1 MVSLEIVI
9 LLLSMAISGCSAY
22 FLCLATNWTFFWTA
36 FIFLPISYLLLF
48 ALWVLFLILWGF
60 CINKKK
66 EVKKFSR
73 FYYHII
79 RVTDTMGL
87 HLCKISWKMNGFEKM
102 PKNHDFVIVSNHVS
116 NFDQMI
122 IIAAL
127 KKINQPMA
135 WVTKPENMDF
145 PIAGPF
151 IHASGYIPIDRENP
165 INGVKAIKKGV
176 EYLKTHQCAVGIC
189 PEGTRN
195 KTDAPLLEFH
205 PGSFKMAVWANVP
218 IVVVCLRGTKEIK
231 KRAPWR
237 RSRCELDLVD
247 VITPEE
253 YQGKTTAEISSRA
266 REAILKDLERK

>member
-9 LLLSMAISGCSAY
+9 LLLALTISSVSTYFICMA
-22 FLCLATNWTFFWTA
+22 LNWTFFWVA

-48 ALWVLFLILWGF
+48 GVWVLILILWGF
-60 CINKKK
+60 IVGERK
-66 EVKKFSR
+66 EIKKFSK

-79 RVTDTMGL
+79 RVTDTMGI
-87 HLCKISWKMNGFEKM
+87 HLLNIRWKMSGFEKM
-102 PKNHDFVIVSNHVS
+102 PKNHDYVMVTNHVS

-122 IIAAL
+122 IIAAM

-151 IHASGYIPIDRENP
+151 IYNAGYIPIDRENP
-165 INGVKAIKKGV
+165 INGVKAIKRGV
-176 EYLKTHQCAVGIC
+176 EYLKTNQCAVGIC

-195 KTDAPLLEFH
+195 KTDEPLLEFH

-218 IVVVCLRGTKEIK
+218 IVVVSLRGTKKIK
-231 KRAPWR
+231 KNAPFK
-237 RSRCELDLVD
+237 RSFVEVNLVD

-253 YQGKTTAEISSRA
+253 YQGKSTTEISSRA